1 MTEKMTMNDMIML
14 SVDDHAIE
22 PPSMFVGRM
31 PARFKDET
39 PRVAQY
45 ANGDERWVVEGK
57 AWGGVGPA
65 AVAGRKREELGDE
78 PTRYGDVRKGTWD
91 VDARIDDMNANG
103 TLMSLNF
110 ASLLGFAG
118 EKLVKGK
125 DKELMLAIV
134 RAYNDW
140 HIEDWAGR
148 YPARLIANGIVPLWD
163 VDLAVA
169 ELRRIRAAGCRV
181 VSFPENPTGFGQP
194 SIHWGHWDRLFAEIV
209 ERDMAVAVHIGTS
222 GGLLPTPSMESPA
235 DVGVTLLN
243 IKIAEAM
250 TDLLFSPLLL
260 KFPKLR
266 ILMSEGCMG
275 WVPFLRER
283 ANAEYRNHRY
293 WTHAD
298 LGDLLP
304 SDLLARHFLFCF
316 HEDNF
321 GLAVRHEVGIDQI
334 SWECDYPHA
343 DSTWPSSPEQ
353 LWASVKDYPRDE
365 IDKITHGNAM
375 RFLNIDP
382 FQHIDRKDATV
393 GALRAKATHVN
404 TELMSAGGLKPVRS
418 GSVLSTADVYKM
430 FQQGDARLG
439 EPIGYL

>member
-1 MTEKMTMNDMIML
+1 MTDKMTMNDMIML

-22 PPSMFVGRM
+22 PPDLFLGRM
-31 PARFKDET
+31 PAKYKDET

-110 ASLLGFAG
+110 ASLPGFAG

-125 DKELMLAIV
+125 DKELMLAII
-134 RAYNDW
+134 RAHNDW

-148 YPARLIANGIVPLWD
+148 YPARLIPNGILPLWD
-163 VDLAVA
+163 VDLAVG
-169 ELRRIRAAGCRV
+169 ELRRIRDAGCRV

-194 SIHWGHWDRLFAEIV
+194 SVHWGHWDRLFAEIV
-209 ERDMAVAVHIGTS
+209 ERDMTVAMHIGTS

-304 SDLLARHFLFCF
+304 SDLLARHFMFCF

-343 DSTWPSSPEQ
+343 DSTWPNSPEQ
-353 LWASVKDYPRDE
+353 LWASVKDFPREE
-365 IDKITHGNAM
+365 IDKITHLNAM

-393 GALRAKATHVN
+393 GALRAKAAHVN
-404 TELMSAGGLKPVRS
+404 TELMSAGGLKPIKS